1 MNDFRWGGRVELFF
15 LHDKP
20 INRNTDASSTLGA
33 LSTWR
38 LTSKQQARAFLLWRW
53 KTPALWSEPLDSRLH
68 PQKKQYSVGPP
79 IGAEYRKSVRLGNLL
94 KQRRDA
100 WT

>member
-1 MNDFRWGGRVELFF
+1 MNDFRWGGRVELFL

-33 LSTWR
+33 LRKWQV
-38 LTSKQQARAFLLWRW
+38 TSKQLARVSPKLEVKNPSPLECAVGL
-53 KTPALWSEPLDSRLH
+53 KVALP
-68 PQKKQYSVGPP
+68 KKQYSVGPP
-79 IGAEYRKSVRLGNLL
+79 IGAEYRKLVRLGNLL
-94 KQRRDA
+94 KQRRDT